1 MKIAKKVVHLTKEQR
16 EAKKVKIAEKKAKLK
31 EKRAQKKAARLAK
44 LEAKKQKLAE
54 KRAIAKEKR
63 EAKKAKE
70 LAKRQLMREHKAQK
84 KLDAKL
90 NKKNLKKSTKQ
101 AKALLDEKIVS
112 DDNVKKSHNAKLEA
126 ERAEFKALS
135 AVRRYIKDH
144 LKELIAL
151 DDMKRSKKIKKLTK
165 MGYSIVEV
173 DGVIASISYSFTANN
188 TKIKKISKQPKEIV
202 ESNTTE
208 EQKEDTG
215 THMNI
220 DEQPKDSDESLS
232 LEDFA
237 SEIDDT
243 SIDSEDDAVED
254 TTNVEEVLVGDAY
267 KDETEV
273 AVEVDDRIDHDA
285 EDPEESED
293 SEDDDE
299 NDEDDEDDEDDN
311 HHDDRFGFSGD
322 ISDDQADYRRD
333 AFKDA
338 ELDGMYD

>member
-1 MKIAKKVVHLTKEQR
+1 MNIAKKVVRLTKEQR
-16 EAKKVKIAEKKAKLK
+16 EAKKAKIAEKKAKLK

-90 NKKNLKKSTKQ
+90 NKKNLKKSAKQ

-151 DDMKRSKKIKKLTK
+151 DDMKRSKKIKKLTE

-173 DGVIASISYSFTANN
+173 DGAIASISYSFTANN

-208 EQKEDTG
+208 EQKEDTDK
-215 THMNI
+215 HMNI

-243 SIDSEDDAVED
+243 SIDSEDDTVED

-273 AVEVDDRIDHDA
+273 AAEVDDHINHDA
-285 EDPEESED
+285 EDSEESED
-293 SEDDDE
+293 SEDDD
-299 NDEDDEDDEDDN
+299 DDEDDEDDN